1 MNNKLLELSMNNFAD
16 EDGDILHIPHGDMP
30 GDKINIEKSHI
41 EKAKV
46 IFPELIKKVK
56 ECATTNSK
64 VVITVCGGSGV
75 GKSEIASLLA
85 HYLRIWELDV
95 IHYPGT
101 IIRTE
106 FLYIMMQNV

>member
-1 MNNKLLELSMNNFAD
+1 MNNKLLELSMNNLAD

-56 ECATTNSK
+56 ECATTNS
-64 VVITVCGGSGV
+64 
-75 GKSEIASLLA
+75 
-85 HYLRIWELDV
+85 
-95 IHYPGT
+95 
-101 IIRTE
+101 
-106 FLYIMMQNV
+106 